1 MAAKRAEESDPLHE
15 LGWSMVR
22 PADAPADTAELDAG
36 AEVVLHLSDLLR
48 DAKGEIVVYND
59 SGFRTL
65 AIATEAKVVA
75 SGQSGR
81 HVTAVGA
88 DVSGFRYITFDD
100 GTTLY
105 YPEGVELVT
114 RRRPA

>member
-1 MAAKRAEESDPLHE
+1 MAAKRSEATDPLRE

-22 PADAPADTAELDAG
+22 PAEAPSDVADPG
-36 AEVVLHLSDLLR
+36 AEVVLALSDLLR

-65 AIATEAKVVA
+65 AIATEAKVVG

-81 HVTAVGA
+81 HVTAAGA
-88 DVSGFRYITFDD
+88 DVSGFSYVTFDD

-114 RRRPA
+114 RRRPV